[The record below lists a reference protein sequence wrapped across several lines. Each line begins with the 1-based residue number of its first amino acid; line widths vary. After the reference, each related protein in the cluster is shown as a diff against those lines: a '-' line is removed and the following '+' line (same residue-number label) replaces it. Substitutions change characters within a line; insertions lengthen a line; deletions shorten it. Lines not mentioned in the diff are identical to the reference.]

1 MRVGRPVSRIL
12 ISSIMG
18 VDMTAQRFVCSQ
30 TRLPFGRGALVLAAA
45 LLSLAAAPRAMGAPI
60 GAAVIVEGQVSG
72 SAGGETRRL
81 AVGDGV
87 VSNEVVR
94 TREQSDGQ
102 LRFLDRTKLFVG
114 PLSQVTLN
122 RFVFDPDRD
131 AGRFSVSLGRG
142 ALRFVSGRAP
152 KGGYQVNVPFGSLG
166 LRGTVVDAVTQ
177 PGRVIV
183 SVKEGL
189 VDVRPRRGRGLT
201 LAAGQSAILT
211 ARGVVGPL
219 DQASVPDFGT
229 ACAGCTLLAGA
240 TDLRLRRVLPP
251 RQFGHEPPTG
261 GGDGSGNSGSSGSSR

>member
-1 MRVGRPVSRIL
+1 
-12 ISSIMG
+12 
-18 VDMTAQRFVCSQ
+18 MTAQRFMCLE
-30 TRLPFGRGALVLAAA
+30 TRFPIGRGALWVAAA
-45 LLSLAAAPRAMGAPI
+45 FLSLVGAPWAMAAPI

-72 SAGGETRRL
+72 SAGGRIRQL
-81 AVGDGV
+81 GVGDGV
-87 VSNEVVR
+87 VSDEIVR

-131 AGRFSVSLGRG
+131 AGRFTVSLGRG

-166 LRGTVVDAVTQ
+166 LRGTVVDAVTG
-177 PGRVIV
+177 PGRVVI

-219 DQASVPDFGT
+219 DQASVPDFGS
-229 ACAGCTLLAGA
+229 ACAGCTLLARA
-240 TDLRLRRVLPP
+240 TDLRFRRLLEPHDT
-251 RQFGHEPPTG
+251 HEPPVGSGDGNG
-261 GGDGSGNSGSSGSSR
+261 GGGSSGSSR